1 MRTIKIICLLMC
13 WLGLSLSLRAQ
24 YHFRTIDSRSGL
36 PDNYVTSILKDKYGF
51 IWMGT
56 LNGLSRYDG
65 FCHRIY
71 DIKNPNNGLLDSNV
85 RHLGEDASGQLWITT
100 YFGATY
106 LYDRNRDRVVSD
118 VASHLKHLGITADGK
133 CRVFVDADKNLWC
146 VSGKRVTYYR
156 FADQRKYTMTLPKSP
171 CQIEC
176 RNGRAY
182 SLTQQGELFRID
194 PFLGTSL
201 YITRVPTS
209 QYKQMSMY
217 VDIHGQLWVYGEYV
231 LGVFRLMPH
240 EEVGGKEVLE
250 KVSDDNVLAMA
261 EDSGG
266 NQWWGTNSEGIIV
279 RCVDGTIRH
288 LIYEDQQNA
297 TLPSNHISSL
307 LIEDGL
313 LWVGTSKV
321 GVAIARLGGFHF
333 SVISTPFME
342 DIGFMAQDV
351 QGKLWIGYD
360 GKGMACLAAD
370 GHLSPIYN
378 IGNSVLA
385 SDLVTGGR
393 LAQDGNL
400 YIGTYGGGI
409 YRLDGKG
416 GLERLL
422 ASQPSLNYARHI
434 IQDKEGNLWI
444 GTHGNGL
451 WKQTPSGRLV
461 NYNFHNSAMRTNAI
475 TDMAY
480 NAKDGSLYVATGTG
494 VYVVDSKGK
503 LMDVVSR
510 DDVSGILQHTTVN
523 SLCVDARGFLWVVTA
538 HGVCV
543 YDAQRHLLREFGKEE
558 GLDYVI
564 AVACDK
570 QGNLWL
576 TTHESLAHLIVTS
589 IDKAHWSFHI
599 KRYVSADGLGDVRFA
614 KKALYCMDNGDI
626 LAGGDGKIVRVVHT
640 SQLEDMQQHKVVF
653 TNLYVGNR
661 EVVPAME
668 GRSILRDNICQT
680 NLLELRYDDD
690 FALTVSSLDYASAAP
705 AHFAYRLGKG
715 GEWIAM
721 EGNRLAFSHL
731 SAGKYLL
738 QVKVLDGTDDADM
751 MAQMTLVVQ
760 PPFWLSAYAWAFY
773 ILLLILATWGVL
785 LFLKRRQGEKLA
797 MRQMVRERKYQQ
809 EMDEAKMRFFTNIGH
824 DIRTPLSLIIS
835 PIEQLMADERFS
847 GAKKQLE
854 MVHRNAKSLLND
866 VNQLIDFRRLDN
878 SMEKLEPTSGDLAQ
892 FLLQVSA
899 SYQYMSSQ
907 KGITMEVMGCEE
919 VVERVFDHAKLKR
932 IVVNLLSNAIKF
944 TPKSG
949 RVGLTLQ
956 CEGEHVI
963 IKVSDTGI
971 GIKDKNR
978 VFERFYQEHV
988 GKEEVYTGS
997 GIGLHIVKQYVE
1009 LMQGQISVVDN
1020 APSGTVFELSFPLP
1034 LPVPTSKSVEIK
1046 PEVKSQ
1052 KLILVVEDNDDF
1064 RSFISECLS
1073 QNYQVASVSNGRE
1086 ALEWMQIH
1094 DADMVVTD
1102 VMMPEM
1108 DGMQLCHA
1116 IKTHVN
1122 LSHIPVIMLTAKTA
1136 DEHVLSGYREGADDY
1151 ITKPFNVE
1159 ILKMRIAKIFEWV
1172 RGAHAK
1178 FCQPDLKTSEV
1189 VVSRMDGEL
1198 IDKATKIVE
1207 DHLDDADFS
1216 VEAFG
1221 DAMCMS
1227 RSALYKKLMA
1237 ISGRSPI
1244 EFMRIIRLR
1253 HGLSL
1258 IQQGGLT
1265 VSEVAYRVGMSPK
1278 QFAKFFKEE
1287 YGVLPSKYGEE

>member
-1 MRTIKIICLLMC
+1 MRTIKITFLLTC
-13 WLGLSLSLRAQ
+13 WLGLSLSLQAQ

-51 IWMGT
+51 VWMGT

-65 FCHRIY
+65 FSHRVY
-71 DIKNPNNGLLDSNV
+71 DIKKSNSGLLDSNV
-85 RHLGEDASGQLWITT
+85 RRLAEDASGQLWVTT
-100 YFGATY
+100 YSGTAY
-106 LYDRNRDRVVSD
+106 LYDRNQDKVVTD
-118 VASHLKHLGITADGK
+118 AVSHLKRLGITADDK

-146 VSGKRVTYYR
+146 VSGRRLTYYR
-156 FADQRKYTMTLPKSP
+156 FAEQRKYTMTLSKSP
-171 CQIEC
+171 CQVVC

-182 SLTQQGELFRID
+182 SLSQQGELFRID

-201 YITRVPTS
+201 YISRVPAS
-209 QYKQMSMY
+209 QYKLMSMY

-231 LGVFRLMPH
+231 LGVFRLKSH

-250 KVSDDNVLAMA
+250 KVGDDNVLAMA
-261 EDSGG
+261 EDSEG
-266 NQWWGTNSEGIIV
+266 NQWWGTNSDGIIV
-279 RCVDGTIRH
+279 RHVDGTSRH
-288 LIYEDQQNA
+288 LMYEAQQDA

-307 LIEDGL
+307 LIKDGL

-342 DIGFMAQDV
+342 DIGFMAQDA

-370 GHLSPIYN
+370 GHLSPIYH

-393 LAQDGNL
+393 LAQDGNI

-451 WKQTPSGRLV
+451 WKQTPSGSLA

-475 TDMAY
+475 TDMVY
-480 NAKDGSLYVATGTG
+480 NTKDGSLYVATGTG
-494 VYVVDSKGK
+494 IYVVDSKGK

-510 DDVSGILQHTTVN
+510 EDVSGILQHATVN
-523 SLCVDARGFLWVVTA
+523 SLCVDARGFLWVVTT
-538 HGVCV
+538 HGVSV

-558 GLDYVI
+558 GLDHVI
-564 AVACDK
+564 AIACDK
-570 QGNLWL
+570 QGDLWM
-576 TTHESLAHLIVTS
+576 TTHESLAHLVIRSV
-589 IDKAHWSFHI
+589 DKARWSFHI
-599 KRYVSADGLGDVRFA
+599 KRYVSADGLGNVRFA
-614 KKALYCMDNGDI
+614 KKALFCMNNGDV
-626 LAGGDGKIVRVVHT
+626 LAGGDGKIVRVAHT

-653 TNLYVGNR
+653 TNLYAGNR
-661 EVVPAME
+661 EVVPGGE
-668 GRSILRDNICQT
+668 GRNILRGNIGDVNQ
-680 NLLELRYDDD
+680 LKLRYDDD
-690 FALTVSSLDYASAAP
+690 FSLTVSCLDYASAAP
-705 AHFAYRLGKG
+705 AHFAYRLGKE

-731 SAGKYLL
+731 SAGEYLL
-738 QVKVLDGTDDADM
+738 QVKSLDGTDDADM

-760 PPFWLSAYAWAFY
+760 PPFWLSAYAWCFY
-773 ILLLILATWGVL
+773 VFLLLLAAWGVL
-785 LFLKRRQGEKLA
+785 MFLKRRQGEKLA

-907 KGITMEVMGCEE
+907 KGITMEVKGCEE

-944 TPKSG
+944 TPKGG
-949 RVGLTLQ
+949 RVGLALQ
-956 CEGEHVI
+956 CEGELVI

-971 GIKDKNR
+971 GIKDKKR
-978 VFERFYQEHV
+978 VFDRFYQEHV

-1009 LMQGQISVVDN
+1009 LMQGSVSVSDH
-1020 APSGTVFELSFPLP
+1020 APSGTVFELSLP
-1034 LPVPTSKSVEIK
+1034 LPVPTPASVE
-1046 PEVKSQ
+1046 VKQEGGAQ
-1052 KLILVVEDNDDF
+1052 KLILIVEDNDDF
-1064 RSFISECLS
+1064 RSFISDCLS
-1073 QNYQVASVSNGRE
+1073 QSYQVASASNGRE
-1086 ALEWMQIH
+1086 ALEWMQTH

-1172 RGAHAK
+1172 KGAQAK
-1178 FCQPDLKTSEV
+1178 FRQPDLKTSEV

-1207 DHLDDADFS
+1207 EHLDDADFS

-1287 YGVLPSKYGEE
+1287 YGVLPSKYGEG